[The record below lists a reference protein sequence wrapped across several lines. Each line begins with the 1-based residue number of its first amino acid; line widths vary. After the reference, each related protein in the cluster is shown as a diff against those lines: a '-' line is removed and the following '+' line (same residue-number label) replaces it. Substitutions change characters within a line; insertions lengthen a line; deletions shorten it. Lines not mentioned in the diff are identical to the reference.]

1 MKHETSAEGTPGGVM
16 LNLYPDSLGG
26 CLSRA
31 AAFFARS
38 EVKGAF
44 SALYLLPSLFHS
56 DLDRGFSVIDYD
68 LEETLATR
76 SDLESIASGG
86 VSLKLDFVLNHA
98 SVQSPQFQHL
108 VHYGEDSPY
117 RDFFI
122 DWNAFWQ
129 GKGAMTA
136 QGFLQP
142 DEALIRDMFFRKP
155 GLPILMVRFPDGS
168 EHPYWNTFYQEIRY
182 PRFTAD
188 EFAALL
194 DCTAEEA
201 QKLAQSINA
210 ALDHGKK
217 PSELDLAEPAK
228 QRVAQALESRR
239 NYLGQMDLNVSSP
252 LVWAFYEETLKKL
265 AGYGAKIV
273 RLDAFAYA
281 SKIAGRRNFFNEP
294 ETWLLLERLRTLAD
308 ESGISLLPEIHASYA
323 EQTYKKIAQSGYMT
337 YDFFLPGLLLDAL
350 ETGSGSLIR
359 QWAEELS
366 QNGIRTVNMLGC
378 HDGIPLLDLRGLVP
392 EERIETLIETV
403 VSRGGYVKNLYGQ
416 KNAYYQVNATY
427 FSALG
432 ESERR
437 LLFCRAVQMFMPG
450 ISQVWYLDLFAGKN
464 DHEAVARAG
473 AGGHKEI
480 NRTNLSNEQVS
491 DGLRQPIVRRQLELL
506 RFRNAFPAFGFDSEF
521 EVTQTGEHALTFV
534 WKKNGYTARL
544 AADFSSADFTAE
556 GTDPEGNAAFAMR
569 QNGREDETR
578 SCNR

>member
-1 MKHETSAEGTPGGVM
+1 MEHQANDARTPGGVM

-26 CLSRA
+26 CLSQA
-31 AAFFARS
+31 AAFLARS

-68 LEETLATR
+68 LEETLAAR
-76 SDLESIASGG
+76 ADLEAIQRCG

-98 SVQSPQFQHL
+98 SVQSSQFQHL
-108 VHYGEDSPY
+108 VRHGEDSPY
-117 RDFFI
+117 RDFFL

-129 GKGAMTA
+129 RKGEVTA

-188 EFAALL
+188 ELAALL
-194 DCTAEEA
+194 NCTAQEA

-217 PSELDLAEPAK
+217 PQELDLTEPAK
-228 QRVAQALESRR
+228 QRVPQALESRR
-239 NYLGQMDLNVSSP
+239 TYLGQMDLNVNSP

-294 ETWLLLERLRTLAD
+294 ETWQLLERLRALAD

-350 ETGSGSLIR
+350 ETGSGSLICR
-359 QWAEELS
+359 WAEELH

-432 ESERR
+432 ESEQR

-450 ISQVWYLDLFAGKN
+450 IPQVWYLDLFAGKN
-464 DHEAVARAG
+464 DHEAVLRAG

-480 NRTNLSNEQVS
+480 NRTNLSNEQVGE
-491 DGLRQPIVRRQLELL
+491 GLRHPVVRRQLELL
-506 RFRNAFPAFGFDSEF
+506 RFRNAFPAFGFEA
-521 EVTQTGEHALTFV
+521 ELKIAQEREHILTFV

-544 AADFSSADFTAE
+544 RADFSSADFTLE
-556 GTDPEGNAAFAMR
+556 GLDPEGNAVFAMR
-569 QNGREDETR
+569 QTGREDETR
-578 SCNR
+578 S